1 MAGSAAE
8 ALGLFS
14 IVLAVF
20 VALGLSGEE
29 QIVAVA
35 SVLSRLAGTS
45 VGGAGVLNRP
55 ATA

>member
-1 MAGSAAE
+1 MTGSAAE

-14 IVLAVF
+14 IVLAGF
-20 VALGLSGEE
+20 VALGPTGEE
-29 QIVAVA
+29 QIVVVA
-35 SVLSRLAGTS
+35 TVLCRLAGTG